1 MLDWT
6 RQQTQQVFFLSMA
19 NKGVDIK
26 VVLLGKSS
34 VGKTSLVE
42 RYLHNRF
49 LGDTVPYQNTIGA
62 AYGAK
67 KLNIAGKEVQLG
79 IWDTAGS
86 ERYESMS
93 RIYYRDAGA
102 AIVCYD
108 LTDKSSL
115 DRANF
120 WIQELRDN
128 EENCKLYLCG
138 CKRDVIAEC
147 PSKRQVERG
156 AAEALGDINNAE
168 VFETSS
174 KTGENID
181 KLFEHIASDY
191 LTVCLRQVK
200 NLRESTKSF
209 RLTDLQCKEPH
220 KPKCCASS

>member
-1 MLDWT
+1 
-6 RQQTQQVFFLSMA
+6 MA

-26 VVLLGKSS
+26 VVLLGKSA

-49 LGDTVPYQNTIGA
+49 TGDTVPYQNTIGA

-67 KLNIAGKEVQLG
+67 KIEINGKDVQLG

-86 ERYESMS
+86 ERYEAMS

-108 LTDKSSL
+108 LTEKSSL

-128 EENCKLYLCG
+128 EENCKLYMCG
-138 CKRDVIAEC
+138 CKRDLIIDC

-156 AAEALGDINNAE
+156 AAEALADNNNAE
-168 VFETSS
+168 IFETSS

-181 KLFEHIASDY
+181 KLFERIASDY
-191 LTVCLRQVK
+191 VTSLVSQFK
-200 NLRESTKSF
+200 NLKDGEFDSSDEDGDDDSQESNKSF
-209 RLTDLQCKEPH
+209 RLSDLQCKDPH
-220 KPKCCASS
+220 RTRCCVNS